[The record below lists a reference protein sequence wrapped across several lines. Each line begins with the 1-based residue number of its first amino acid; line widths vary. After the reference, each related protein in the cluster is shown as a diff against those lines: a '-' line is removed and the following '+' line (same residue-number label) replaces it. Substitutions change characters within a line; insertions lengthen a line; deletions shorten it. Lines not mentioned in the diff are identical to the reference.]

1 MYSVKCLDYYN
12 RTGNLKSEASGVVS
26 STKYFPTYG
35 DEIFKPLS
43 KTKPLSTP
51 LFAYAEVYWSNIINK
66 FIDDKTPKYTLARCF
81 NIDKEQAKYYDKGT
95 LVDNILSEGEY
106 LVNILELFRMY
117 PDDTV
122 DIDNYINYC
131 EMIYDFEIILKS
143 KFFMEHKD
151 LARKLAEQVLTSI
164 LRRDENYHYENV
176 SLIFKDGKVKG
187 IAPMIDM
194 EFSQFFMY
202 PDELDTHEAKFSSYD
217 DGMCPIFKYDDN
229 LSYEENVVKFL
240 DVVENGSIH
249 DNFSRSRSYL
259 LMRNIR
265 CITLMF
271 PDLVEEFISKL
282 NKIKE
287 YVKCHDISFN
297 QEFLGMFSSSDW
309 EATRMIYK
317 ENKSEDDKSVIYARK
332 RALDKQIILDEK
344 EFNDR
349 LKREVLFSIDHLI
362 EVLNMFIGLVNKQLP
377 DLRNYKVNTLY
388 KGIERHSDEIAK
400 IFLSLMNDVK
410 KKELK

>member
-1 MYSVKCLDYYN
+1 MYCVKSLDYYN

-35 DEIFKPLS
+35 DKIFKPLS
-43 KTKPLSTP
+43 KIKPLSTP
-51 LFAYAEVYWSNIINK
+51 LFAYAEVYWSNIINR
-66 FIDDKTPKYTLARCF
+66 FIDDKTPIYSLARCF

-95 LVDNILSEGEY
+95 LVDNVLGEGEY

-117 PDDTV
+117 PDENV

-143 KFFMEHKD
+143 NFFIEHKD

-164 LRRDENYHYENV
+164 LRRDDNYHYENV
-176 SLIFKDGKVKG
+176 SLIFKDGKVKYA
-187 IAPMIDM
+187 APMIDM

-202 PDELDTHEAKFSSYD
+202 PDELDTHEAKFSLYD
-217 DGMCPIFKYDDN
+217 DGMCPIFNYDDN

-265 CITLMF
+265 CIT
-271 PDLVEEFISKL
+271 
-282 NKIKE
+282 
-287 YVKCHDISFN
+287 C
-297 QEFLGMFSSSDW
+297 G
-309 EATRMIYK
+309 R
-317 ENKSEDDKSVIYARK
+317 
-332 RALDKQIILDEK
+332 
-344 EFNDR
+344 
-349 LKREVLFSIDHLI
+349 
-362 EVLNMFIGLVNKQLP
+362 
-377 DLRNYKVNTLY
+377 
-388 KGIERHSDEIAK
+388 
-400 IFLSLMNDVK
+400 
-410 KKELK
+410 

>member
-1 MYSVKCLDYYN
+1 MYCVKSLDYYN

-35 DEIFKPLS
+35 DKIFKPLS
-43 KTKPLSTP
+43 KIKPLSTP
-51 LFAYAEVYWSNIINK
+51 LFAYAEVYWSNIINR
-66 FIDDKTPKYTLARCF
+66 FIDDKTPIYSLARCF

-95 LVDNILSEGEY
+95 LVDNVLGEGEY

-117 PDDTV
+117 PDENV

-143 KFFMEHKD
+143 NFFIEHKD

-164 LRRDENYHYENV
+164 LRRDDNYHYENV
-176 SLIFKDGKVKG
+176 SLIFKDGKVKYA
-187 IAPMIDM
+187 APMIDM

-202 PDELDTHEAKFSSYD
+202 PDELDTHEAKFSLYD
-217 DGMCPIFKYDDN
+217 DGMCPIFNYDDN

-287 YVKCHDISFN
+287 YVISHDITFN
-297 QEFLGMFSSSDW
+297 QEFLSIFSSSDW

-317 ENKSEDDKSVIYARK
+317 ENKSEDDKSVMYARK

>member
-1 MYSVKCLDYYN
+1 
-12 RTGNLKSEASGVVS
+12 
-26 STKYFPTYG
+26 
-35 DEIFKPLS
+35 
-43 KTKPLSTP
+43 
-51 LFAYAEVYWSNIINK
+51 
-66 FIDDKTPKYTLARCF
+66 
-81 NIDKEQAKYYDKGT
+81 
-95 LVDNILSEGEY
+95 
-106 LVNILELFRMY
+106 
-117 PDDTV
+117 
-122 DIDNYINYC
+122 
-131 EMIYDFEIILKS
+131 
-143 KFFMEHKD
+143 
-151 LARKLAEQVLTSI
+151 
-164 LRRDENYHYENV
+164 
-176 SLIFKDGKVKG
+176 
-187 IAPMIDM
+187 MIDM

-271 PDLVEEFISKL
+271 PDLVEGFIGKL

>member
-1 MYSVKCLDYYN
+1 MYCVKSLDYYN

-35 DEIFKPLS
+35 DKIFKPLS

-51 LFAYAEVYWSNIINK
+51 LFAYAEVYWSNIINR
-66 FIDDKTPKYTLARCF
+66 FIDDKTPIYSLTRCF

-95 LVDNILSEGEY
+95 LVDNVLGEGEY

-117 PDDTV
+117 PDENV

-143 KFFMEHKD
+143 NFFMEHKD

-164 LRRDENYHYENV
+164 LRRDDNYHYENV
-176 SLIFKDGKVKG
+176 SLIFKDGKVKDV
-187 IAPMIDM
+187 APMIDM

-217 DGMCPIFKYDDN
+217 DGMCPIFNYDDN

-287 YVKCHDISFN
+287 YVISHDITFN
-297 QEFLGMFSSSDW
+297 QEFLSIFSSSDW

-317 ENKSEDDKSVIYARK
+317 ENKSEDDKSVMYARK

-344 EFNDR
+344 DFNDR